1 MLFKEIIYIGIDM
14 ELSHLKSFLTVAR
27 KGNLSAAARELGTTQ
42 PNLGR
47 QMTALAKEVGMELF
61 VRHSR
66 GMDLTARGKEF
77 FDLCKRI
84 VGELEQETAS
94 IREKDSEPHGSLKV
108 VTGIRST
115 ETILNHLHRFTKRF
129 PKLTFTFTSLVD
141 IYSVDP
147 FQFQIGDAD
156 VALLPASFED
166 PDIIQ
171 YPLFE
176 MDLRIYASPKY
187 FENHSRPESIDDLKN
202 HQLVVFVGE
211 NKEILHF
218 LNFQMIGDYSVDMYQ
233 KSFVGVNN
241 GLNMRTALLNGYG
254 IGAYFYDKD
263 LIDNNKLVDVF
274 PDLISKKISYYYT
287 YHKRLEGSPKIKA
300 FYEFLKEIY
309 GISLKNA
316 HSEII

>member
-1 MLFKEIIYIGIDM
+1 M
-14 ELSHLKSFLTVAR
+14 ELSHLKYFLTVAR

-77 FDLCKRI
+77 FDLCQRI
-84 VGELEQETAS
+84 VGELEQETS
-94 IREKDSEPHGSLKV
+94 VIREKDSEPHGSLKV
-108 VTGIRST
+108 VTGIGST
-115 ETILNHLHRFTKRF
+115 EFILNHLDVFTKKF

-156 VALLPASFED
+156 IALLPASFDD

-171 YPLFE
+171 FPMFE
-176 MDLRIYASPKY
+176 RKLRIYASPAYLK
-187 FENHSRPESIDDLKN
+187 EHSTPKNFDELKN
-202 HQLVVFVGE
+202 HQLIVFIGE

-218 LNFQMIGDYSVDMYQ
+218 LNFQMIGEYHADMY
-233 KSFVGVNN
+233 KKTFIGVNN
-241 GLNMRTALLNGYG
+241 GLDMRTALLNGYG

-263 LIDNNKLVDVF
+263 LIENNKLVDVF
-274 PDLISKKISYYYT
+274 PELPSKKVSYYYI

-300 FYEFLKEIY
+300 FYEYLKDIY
-309 GISLKNA
+309 RVNLKDNQIEQ
-316 HSEII
+316 S